1 MKQKKEQGLPT
12 CSSEQAKTPTSQ
24 VKQPYEKPEVYSEA
38 LFEAVALGNGKIN
51 PPIDCVEFQA
61 S

>member
-38 LFEAVALGNGKIN
+38 LFEAVALGNGKTDV
-51 PPIDCVEFQA
+51 PFTCDTFQA